1 MSVLFQKIVSGGQT
15 GADRAALDWAIVME
29 IEHGGW
35 CPQGRQAEDGII
47 PTCYPLQE
55 TPSSDYAQRTEWN
68 IRDSDAT
75 VIFSLSSFLSGG
87 TLLTQQLAKQI
98 QKPWIHLHAGMG
110 IKNGAVVLHQFVSQ
124 FSIKVLNIA
133 GPRQSEEPTIG
144 EFLTQVMNTAFTRN
158 N

>member
-1 MSVLFQKIVSGGQT
+1 M
-15 GADRAALDWAIVME
+15 AME

-47 PTCYPLQE
+47 PACYPLQE

-75 VIFSLSSFLSGG
+75 VIFSLSSFLGG
-87 TLLTQQLAKQI
+87 GALLTLQLAKQI
-98 QKPWIHLHAGMG
+98 QKPWIHVHAGME
-110 IKNGAVVLHQFVSQ
+110 IQNGAAHLHQFVSQ

-133 GPRQSEEPTIG
+133 GPRRSEEPTLG

-158 N
+158 D